1 MAAPPGRRE
10 RLRALALGRGSL
22 GLETLLDL
30 LLGLAGGLQHRLRHR
45 QPPASTG
52 STGDTGGGGDGG
64 GDGDRNG
71 DSDSDSDRHVR
82 DFLSWAEPVAAR
94 VRELQLQRRDFEI
107 LKVIGRG
114 AFSEVAVVR
123 MKENGQIYAMKIMN
137 KWDMLRQ
144 GEVSCFRE
152 ERDVLARGDRRWIT
166 RLHFAFQDPQCL
178 YLVMDYYIGGDLLTL
193 LSKFGDRLPLAMARF
208 YLAELVMAIDSVHR
222 LGYVHRDI
230 KPDNIL
236 LDRWG
241 HVRLGDFGSCLR
253 LGPDGTV
260 RSAVAV
266 GTPDYLSP
274 EMLLAVEDPSRSYGP
289 ECDWWALGVMAY
301 EMFLGRPPFFADT
314 VLETYAKILHFQDHL
329 HIPDDDDDD
338 DTEEGRGGAR
348 AVPAAARA
356 LLRGL
361 LCAPGAR
368 LGRGGARDFRAL
380 PLFAGLRW
388 RALRRCP
395 APFAPSAAAGA
406 ADTSNFDVLDDCL
419 SQPELLGDSGD
430 PPELG
435 LHLPFVGYSYARPAE
450 EEEEEEEDEDEDEE
464 WDQDAAMEGEW
475 GTPPESGTPP
485 GTGTPLAIGTPPRKG
500 TPPPPPRTPQNPS
513 GPPPQKEPPPPTGTP
528 TPMEAPPQKGPPP
541 PSGPPPQKVPPPTPT
556 PPKGGPPQESHPPP
570 AGPPQKGVPG
580 PPPGPPPAKGAP
592 PRTPP
597 PDTEPP
603 RDPPGGGGGKKG
615 SRGWVS
621 NPGGGPCPVRG
632 IPGIPGVLRQTRFP
646 QVAAAVPAVPS
657 AVPVSVPA
665 VPVVP
670 EPVPVSVPEPVPV
683 SVPAV
688 PAVPVVPEPVPVSVP
703 VSVPVVPVVPEVPVS
718 VPVVPEPVPVSV
730 PELREAL
737 AKERRGREE
746 LERELGKLRAAGQE
760 LARRLREAE
769 SRNLELETQLGR
781 LRSDPPGPPPPQGG
795 AGQPPQIAEPPRLF
809 RSPLGLP
816 LSRHLLLWAR
826 VPPPGA
832 TKDCLLLCA
841 AGLRPPPA
849 PPGTPP

>member
-1 MAAPPGRRE
+1 
-10 RLRALALGRGSL
+10 
-22 GLETLLDL
+22 
-30 LLGLAGGLQHRLRHR
+30 
-45 QPPASTG
+45 
-52 STGDTGGGGDGG
+52 
-64 GDGDRNG
+64 
-71 DSDSDSDRHVR
+71 
-82 DFLSWAEPVAAR
+82 
-94 VRELQLQRRDFEI
+94 
-107 LKVIGRG
+107 
-114 AFSEVAVVR
+114 
-123 MKENGQIYAMKIMN
+123 MKETGQIYAMKIMN
-137 KWDMLRQ
+137 KWDMLRR

-178 YLVMDYYIGGDLLTL
+178 YLVMEYYIGGDLLTL

-260 RSAVAV
+260 RSSVAV

-289 ECDWWALGVMAY
+289 ECDWWALGVLAY
-301 EMFLGRPPFFADT
+301 EMFFGRPPFFADT

-329 HIPDDDDDD
+329 HLPEDDAEAEDEAAG
-338 DTEEGRGGAR
+338 EEGSRGGSR

-356 LLRGL
+356 LVRGL

-368 LGRGGARDFRAL
+368 LGRGGARDFRGLA
-380 PLFAGLRW
+380 LFAGLRW
-388 RALRRCP
+388 GALRRSR
-395 APFAPSAAAGA
+395 APFAPSAHGA

-419 SQPELLGDSGD
+419 SQQELLGEPGD

-435 LHLPFVGYSYARPAE
+435 LHLPFVGYSYARGDREDEE
-450 EEEEEEEDEDEDEE
+450 EEEEEEEDEE
-464 WDQDAAMEGEW
+464 WDQDTAMELEGEW

-485 GTGTPLAIGTPPRKG
+485 GSGTPPLGHRD
-500 TPPPPPRTPQNPS
+500 PPRAKGRPHRRGCCPPDPPHPRAPPVPPR
-513 GPPPQKEPPPPTGTP
+513 GPPLKNSPPRPRGPI
-528 TPMEAPPQKGPPP
+528 AADPPQKGPPP
-541 PSGPPPQKVPPPTPT
+541 PPPAGTSELTGPPPHPPQKTAPPT
-556 PPKGGPPQESHPPP
+556 PKGGPPPESPPP
-570 AGPPQKGVPG
+570 PKAP
-580 PPPGPPPAKGAP
+580 PPPAKGAP
-592 PRTPP
+592 PAEPPQKGLPAPRGSPPPTTAAPSQKPNPPCQDPPPAMGTPPRTPP
-597 PDTEPP
+597 PGTERPP
-603 RDPPGGGGGKKG
+603 VEP
-615 SRGWVS
+615 
-621 NPGGGPCPVRG
+621 
-632 IPGIPGVLRQTRFP
+632 
-646 QVAAAVPAVPS
+646 VAAAVPAVP
-657 AVPVSVPA
+657 AVPVSVP
-665 VPVVP
+665 VPV
-670 EPVPVSVPEPVPV
+670 
-683 SVPAV
+683 
-688 PAVPVVPEPVPVSVP
+688 
-703 VSVPVVPVVPEVPVS
+703 
-718 VPVVPEPVPVSV
+718 PVPVSV

-746 LERELGKLRAAGQE
+746 LERELGKLRAAGQG
-760 LARRLREAE
+760 LARRLQEAE
-769 SRNLELETQLGR
+769 SRNLELEAKLRR
-781 LRSDPPGPPPPQGG
+781 LQSDPPGPGPPPPQGG
-795 AGQPPQIAEPPRLF
+795 AGQPPPIAAPPAEPPRLF

-826 VPPPGA
+826 VPHPGA